1 MRRTYYIHFIQKALS
16 VFKGTSETLNRVHCE
31 VDPIGAVV
39 NPIFKGPPSCN
50 YLATLVEYY
59 EREIMVVRNTSK
71 VNIARLIP
79 LIAVGT
85 VSLWTHYLPRGTL
98 YLETQSTL

>member
-39 NPIFKGPPSCN
+39 NPIFKG
-50 YLATLVEYY
+50 YLAIILQPLLN
-59 EREIMVVRNTSK
+59 IMK
-71 VNIARLIP
+71 EKL
-79 LIAVGT
+79 
-85 VSLWTHYLPRGTL
+85 
-98 YLETQSTL
+98 

>member
-1 MRRTYYIHFIQKALS
+1 M
-16 VFKGTSETLNRVHCE
+16 NRVHCE

-39 NPIFKGPPSCN
+39 NPIFKG

-59 EREIMVVRNTSK
+59 EREIMAVRNTSK

-79 LIAVGT
+79 LVAVGT
-85 VSLWTHYLPRGTL
+85 VSLWTLYLPRGTL